1 MRRHLP
7 NLLIVLAASLPCA
20 AYAANLTPSAVL
32 YSANQYNQQEI
43 SVTGFITKF
52 KLNTTTDGKPYET
65 FRLCDDGACL
75 DVYALGADARTEGAQ
90 VTVSGHFW
98 MFIQRGYKT
107 FHNELDLDTDAQH

>member
-1 MRRHLP
+1 MKNYTAHF
-7 NLLIVLAASLPCA
+7 LLALAVMLPCTGA
-20 AYAANLTPSAVL
+20 LAANLTPSAVL

-52 KLNTTTDGKPYET
+52 KLNTTPDGKPYET

-75 DVYALGADARTEGAQ
+75 DVYALGADKRTEGEQ

-107 FHNELDLDTDAQH
+107 FHNELDLDSN